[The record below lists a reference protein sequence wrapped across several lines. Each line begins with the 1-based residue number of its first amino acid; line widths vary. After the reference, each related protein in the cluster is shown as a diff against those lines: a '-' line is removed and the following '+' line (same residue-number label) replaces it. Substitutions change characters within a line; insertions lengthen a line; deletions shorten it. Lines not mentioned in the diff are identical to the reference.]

1 MAINTKNVTKMY
13 EKQVFTDDG
22 MYFGNVEE
30 ALVTSNKVSGWRVKA
45 TKNSYLTK
53 VLGGA
58 KGVIVPHQYVR
69 AVGDVVIISKG
80 AIPSYDEKEEEA

>member
-1 MAINTKNVTKMY
+1 MAINTRNVTKMY
-13 EKQVFTDDG
+13 EKEVFTDDC

-45 TKNSYLTK
+45 TKKSYLTK

-69 AVGDVVIISKG
+69 AVGDVVIISRG